1 MDFAAF
7 FDKYGALL
15 AQGTVDTA
23 LMVLASTLG
32 AYVIGVILG
41 TLLTVLAPG
50 GLRPNRVVYA
60 VIGWIVNM
68 ARSLPF
74 IILLLFLIPVTR
86 AVVGTTLGVPAAV
99 FPLIVSAAP
108 FVARMVESSEAEVDR
123 GLVEAASSMGA
134 STWEI
139 ITKVYLREGL
149 PSLLRGLPIVIITIL
164 GYTAM
169 AGTVGAGGLGD
180 IAIRY
185 GHQRGITSVM
195 WVTVVILIVLVQIVQ
210 SFFSWLTK
218 KIDKRQR
225 TDQSAD
231 FTPLQFLAHFTH
243 TK

>member
-1 MDFAAF
+1 MDLSAF
-7 FDKYGALL
+7 IEKYGALL
-15 AQGTVDTA
+15 AQGTVDTTV
-23 LMVLASTLG
+23 MVLASTLG
-32 AYVIGVILG
+32 AYVIGIVLG
-41 TLLTVLAPG
+41 TLLTVVAPD
-50 GLRPNRVVYA
+50 GLRPNRVAYS
-60 VIGWIVNM
+60 VIGWLVNM

-123 GLVEAASSMGA
+123 GLIEAATSMGA

-139 ITKVYLREGL
+139 ILKVYLREGL

-185 GHQRGITSVM
+185 GYQRYQDDVM
-195 WVTVVILIVLVQIVQ
+195 IATVIILVIMVQVIQTLCNLLVRGC
-210 SFFSWLTK
+210 
-218 KIDKRQR
+218 DKRMR
-225 TDQSAD
+225 S
-231 FTPLQFLAHFTH
+231 
-243 TK
+243 

>member
-1 MDFAAF
+1 MDFSAF
-7 FDKYGALL
+7 IEKYGALL
-15 AQGTVDTA
+15 AQGTIDTTV
-23 LMVLASTLG
+23 MVLASTIG
-32 AYVIGVILG
+32 AYVIGIVLG
-41 TLLTVLAPG
+41 TLLTVLAPE
-50 GLRPNRVVYA
+50 GLRPNRVAYSI
-60 VIGWIVNM
+60 IGWLVNM

-123 GLVEAASSMGA
+123 GLVEAATSMGA

-139 ITKVYLREGL
+139 ILKVYLREGL

-185 GHQRGITSVM
+185 GYQRYQDDVM
-195 WVTVVILIVLVQIVQ
+195 IATVIILIVMVQVIQTLCNLLVRGC
-210 SFFSWLTK
+210 
-218 KIDKRQR
+218 DKRMR
-225 TDQSAD
+225 S
-231 FTPLQFLAHFTH
+231 
-243 TK
+243 

>member
-1 MDFAAF
+1 MDFSAF
-7 FDKYGALL
+7 IDKYGALL
-15 AQGTVDTA
+15 AQGTVDTTV
-23 LMVLASTLG
+23 MVLASTLG
-32 AYVIGVILG
+32 AYVIGIVLG
-41 TLLTVLAPG
+41 TLLTVLAPD
-50 GLRPNRVVYA
+50 GLRPNRVAYS
-60 VIGWIVNM
+60 VIGWLVNM

-123 GLVEAASSMGA
+123 GLIEAATSMGA

-139 ITKVYLREGL
+139 ILKVYLREGL

-185 GHQRGITSVM
+185 GYQRYQDDVM
-195 WVTVVILIVLVQIVQ
+195 IATVIILIVMVQVIQTLCNLLVRIC
-210 SFFSWLTK
+210 
-218 KIDKRQR
+218 DKRMR
-225 TDQSAD
+225 S
-231 FTPLQFLAHFTH
+231 
-243 TK
+243 

>member
-1 MDFAAF
+1 MDFSAF
-7 FDKYGALL
+7 IDKYGALL
-15 AQGTVDTA
+15 AQGTVDTTV
-23 LMVLASTLG
+23 MVLASTLG
-32 AYVIGVILG
+32 AYVIGIVLG
-41 TLLTVLAPG
+41 TLLTVLAPD
-50 GLRPNRVVYA
+50 GLRPNRVAYS
-60 VIGWIVNM
+60 VIGWLVNM

-123 GLVEAASSMGA
+123 GLIEAATSMGA

-139 ITKVYLREGL
+139 ILKVYLREGL

-185 GHQRGITSVM
+185 GYQRYQDDVM
-195 WVTVVILIVLVQIVQ
+195 IATVIILIVMVQIIQTLCNLLVRGC
-210 SFFSWLTK
+210 
-218 KIDKRQR
+218 DKRMR
-225 TDQSAD
+225 S
-231 FTPLQFLAHFTH
+231 
-243 TK
+243 

>member
-15 AQGTVDTA
+15 AQGTVDTTV
-23 LMVLASTLG
+23 MVLASTLG

-50 GLRPNRVVYA
+50 GLRENRVAYEVL
-60 VIGWIVNM
+60 GWFVNM

-86 AVVGTTLGVPAAV
+86 AIVGTTLGVPAAV

-108 FVARMVESSEAEVDR
+108 FVARLVESSEAEVDR

-139 ITKVYLREGL
+139 IVKVYLREGL

-185 GHQRGITSVM
+185 GYQRYQDDVM
-195 WVTVVILIVLVQIVQ
+195 IAAVILCIVLVQVFQ
-210 SFFSWLTK
+210 SAGDILAR
-218 KIDKRQR
+218 KIDRR
-225 TDQSAD
+225 NR
-231 FTPLQFLAHFTH
+231 
-243 TK
+243 

>member
-1 MDFAAF
+1 MDFSAF
-7 FDKYGALL
+7 IDKYGALL
-15 AQGTVDTA
+15 VQGTVDTTV
-23 LMVLASTLG
+23 MVLASTAG
-32 AYVIGVILG
+32 AYVIGIVLG
-41 TLLTVLAPG
+41 TLLTVVAPE
-50 GLRPNRVVYA
+50 GLRPNRIAYS
-60 VIGWIVNM
+60 VIGWLVNM

-123 GLVEAASSMGA
+123 GLIEAATSMGA

-139 ITKVYLREGL
+139 IIKVYLREGL

-185 GHQRGITSVM
+185 GYQRYQDDVM
-195 WVTVVILIVLVQIVQ
+195 IATVIILVIMVQVIQTLCNLLVRGC
-210 SFFSWLTK
+210 
-218 KIDKRQR
+218 DKRMR
-225 TDQSAD
+225 S
-231 FTPLQFLAHFTH
+231 
-243 TK
+243 

>member
-1 MDFAAF
+1 MDFSAF
-7 FDKYGALL
+7 IEKYGALL
-15 AQGTVDTA
+15 AQGTVDTTV
-23 LMVLASTLG
+23 MVLASTIG
-32 AYVIGVILG
+32 AYVIGIVLG
-41 TLLTVLAPG
+41 TLLTVLAPE
-50 GLRPNRVVYA
+50 GLRPNRVAYSI
-60 VIGWIVNM
+60 IGWLVNM

-123 GLVEAASSMGA
+123 GLVEAATSMGA

-139 ITKVYLREGL
+139 ILKVYLREGL

-185 GHQRGITSVM
+185 GYQRYQDDVM
-195 WVTVVILIVLVQIVQ
+195 IATVIILIVMVQVIQTLCNLLVRGC
-210 SFFSWLTK
+210 
-218 KIDKRQR
+218 DKRMR
-225 TDQSAD
+225 S
-231 FTPLQFLAHFTH
+231 
-243 TK
+243 

>member
-1 MDFAAF
+1 MDFSAF
-7 FDKYGALL
+7 IEKYGVLL
-15 AQGTVDTA
+15 AQGTVDTTV
-23 LMVLASTLG
+23 MVVASTIG
-32 AYVIGVILG
+32 AYVIGIVLG
-41 TLLTVLAPG
+41 TLLTVLAPE
-50 GLRPNRVVYA
+50 GLRPNRVAYSI
-60 VIGWIVNM
+60 IGWLVNM

-123 GLVEAASSMGA
+123 GLVEAATSMGA

-139 ITKVYLREGL
+139 ILKVYLREGL

-185 GHQRGITSVM
+185 GYQRYQDDVM
-195 WVTVVILIVLVQIVQ
+195 IATVIILIVMVQVIQTLCNLLVRGC
-210 SFFSWLTK
+210 
-218 KIDKRQR
+218 DKRMR
-225 TDQSAD
+225 S
-231 FTPLQFLAHFTH
+231 
-243 TK
+243 

>member
-15 AQGTVDTA
+15 AQGTVDTTV
-23 LMVLASTLG
+23 MVLASTLG

-50 GLRPNRVVYA
+50 GLRENRVAYEVL
-60 VIGWIVNM
+60 GWFVNM

-86 AVVGTTLGVPAAV
+86 AIVGTTLGVPAAV

-139 ITKVYLREGL
+139 IVKVYLREGL

-185 GHQRGITSVM
+185 GYQRYQDDVM
-195 WVTVVILIVLVQIVQ
+195 IAAVILCIVLVQVFQ
-210 SFFSWLTK
+210 SAGDILAR
-218 KIDKRQR
+218 KIDRR
-225 TDQSAD
+225 NR
-231 FTPLQFLAHFTH
+231 
-243 TK
+243 

>member
-1 MDFAAF
+1 MDFSAF
-7 FDKYGALL
+7 IDKYGALL
-15 AQGTVDTA
+15 AQGTVDTTV
-23 LMVLASTLG
+23 MVLASTLG
-32 AYVIGVILG
+32 AYAIGIVLG
-41 TLLTVLAPG
+41 TLLTLVAPE
-50 GLRPNRVVYA
+50 GLRPNRVAYSI
-60 VIGWIVNM
+60 IGWLVNM

-123 GLVEAASSMGA
+123 GLIEAATSMGA

-139 ITKVYLREGL
+139 ILKVYLREGL

-185 GHQRGITSVM
+185 GYQRYQDDVM
-195 WVTVVILIVLVQIVQ
+195 IATVVILIIMVQVIQTLCNLLVRGC
-210 SFFSWLTK
+210 
-218 KIDKRQR
+218 DKRMR
-225 TDQSAD
+225 S
-231 FTPLQFLAHFTH
+231 
-243 TK
+243 

>member
-50 GLRPNRVVYA
+50 GLRPNRVAYA

-185 GHQRGITSVM
+185 GYQRYQPDVM
-195 WVTVVILIVLVQIVQ
+195 VGALILCIVVVQLAQ
-210 SFFSWLTK
+210 SLGDWL
-218 KIDKRQR
+218 
-225 TDQSAD
+225 AD
-231 FTPLQFLAHFTH
+231 RFNH
-243 TK
+243 KVR

>member
-7 FDKYGALL
+7 FEQYGELL
-15 AQGTVDTA
+15 AEGTVDTIV
-23 LMVLASTLG
+23 MTLAATAG
-32 AYVIGVILG
+32 AYVIGLILG
-41 TLLTVLAPG
+41 TLLVVWSPT
-50 GLRPNRVVYA
+50 GLRPNRAAYEA
-60 VIGWIVNM
+60 LGWLVNM

-74 IILLLFLIPVTR
+74 IILLCLLMPVTR

-99 FPLIVSAAP
+99 FPLIVSAGP
-108 FVARMVESSEAEVDR
+108 YVARMVESSEAEVDA
-123 GLVEAASSMGA
+123 GLIEAADSMGA

-185 GHQRGITSVM
+185 GYQRYQDDVM
-195 WVTVVILIVLVQIVQ
+195 IATVIILIVLVQIIQTLCNV
-210 SFFSWLTK
+210 LVRVC
-218 KIDKRQR
+218 DKRMR
-225 TDQSAD
+225 S
-231 FTPLQFLAHFTH
+231 
-243 TK
+243 